1 MISLQFDVMKGLGLK
16 LRSMKTPTKS
26 YSHTKQQIHHKVQE
40 RNNVLQRVKFD
51 TIGTGIRGQPQWL
64 DVQGSNRLNTQKHLL

>member
-40 RNNVLQRVKFD
+40 RNIVLQRVK
-51 TIGTGIRGQPQWL
+51 
-64 DVQGSNRLNTQKHLL
+64 V

>member
-1 MISLQFDVMKGLGLK
+1 MISLLCLCLPFTKRRKNIVNNLSKTKMISIPFGVMKGLGLK

-40 RNNVLQRVKFD
+40 RNNVLQRVK
-51 TIGTGIRGQPQWL
+51 
-64 DVQGSNRLNTQKHLL
+64 V